1 MNGGRTPRD
10 FQGYTAAASREI
22 PTICRALQ
30 LPPRANLPTAVPA
43 ASRTQCSDNTTMTN
57 QEVAQHLKG
66 HAVANDDR
74 LGEPLSIKQVA
85 RLIGCSPW
93 SIRQRYLGRG
103 LPHFRLDPKG
113 KLIFYRNQVVQWLLR
128 QQKGG
133 TDE

>member
-1 MNGGRTPRD
+1 MSGSGIPGD
-10 FQGYTAAASREI
+10 FQGYTAEAPRET
-22 PTICRALQ
+22 PTICRSFE

-57 QEVAQHLKG
+57 QEAAQHLNG
-66 HAVANDDR
+66 HPVVNDDR
-74 LGEPLSIKQVA
+74 LGEPLTIKQVA
-85 RLIGCSPW
+85 RVIGCSPW

-103 LPHFRLDPKG
+103 LPHFRLEPKG

>member
-22 PTICRALQ
+22 PTICRAFQ

-57 QEVAQHLKG
+57 QEAAERFNE
-66 HAVANDDR
+66 HAINDDR
-74 LGEPLSIKQVA
+74 LGEPLTIKQVA
-85 RLIGCSPW
+85 TLIGCSPW

-133 TDE
+133 SDE